1 MIQLES
7 SGDMLQQFL
16 ITIFDKLDKGS
27 SWDDDFELNTLLQ
40 VIVLQ
45 IYFMIGIY
53 VPYYSY
59 VDLCL
64 QESIRYSA
72 DKMLLSAPDSL
83 VVSLAKHDA
92 RHDEESASTSRKGR
106 AQGFGIDA
114 LDVLNFTYKVFSK

>member
-40 VIVLQ
+40 VITLQ

-53 VPYYSY
+53 VHHYSY
-59 VDLCL
+59 INPSL

-72 DKMLLSAPDSL
+72 DKMLLTAPDSL
-83 VVSLAKHDA
+83 VVSLAKHDT
-92 RHDEESASTSRKGR
+92 RHDEESALTSRKGR

-114 LDVLNFTYKVFSK
+114 LDVLNFTYKVFPK

>member
-40 VIVLQ
+40 VITLQ
-45 IYFMIGIY
+45 VYFMFSIC
-53 VPYYSY
+53 VHHYSY
-59 VDLCL
+59 LNACL

-72 DKMLLSAPDSL
+72 DKMLLTAPDSL

-92 RHDEESASTSRKGR
+92 RHDEESALNSRKGR

-114 LDVLNFTYKVFSK
+114 LDVLNFTYKVFPR